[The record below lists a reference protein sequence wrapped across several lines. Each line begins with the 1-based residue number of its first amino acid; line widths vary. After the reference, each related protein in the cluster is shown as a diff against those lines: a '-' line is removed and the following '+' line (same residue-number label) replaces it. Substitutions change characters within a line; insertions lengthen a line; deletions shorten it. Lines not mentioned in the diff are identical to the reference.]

1 MRQIIEYARMA
12 FRNIWGNKTRSALT
26 MLGIIIGIA
35 SVIVVLCVGGG
46 GKNQFAEQLGQFSS
60 GSVYLYVGGESS
72 TANDNFTEEDIVAV
86 RGLESVEAAT
96 MAGGASGTVRGTKE
110 EVSASISSGNGDMFR
125 VFPATLQKGRNWDAS
140 DYEAARR
147 VITID
152 SDGAKAVFGTD
163 DVVGLTVQMTLNGRT
178 SDFTIVGVTKS
189 MNGSFYTGKVTAN
202 ITMPQSTLIA
212 MSDIYEGPYFQLAF
226 LAKNSADSEA
236 ATDAVLRLVGQ
247 RHGNYGRDVYIVQDV
262 NKMSA
267 EINSVTGMFTNI
279 IAAIAG
285 ISLLVG
291 GIGVMNIML
300 VSVTERTREIGIRK
314 ALGAKTGSILFQFLV
329 EAGTLTLVG
338 GIVGIGLGLA
348 GGFGLSSL
356 LGLKGATSPMLVLI
370 IALFSTAI
378 GIFFGIYPAKK
389 AARLNPIEALRTE

>member
-1 MRQIIEYARMA
+1 MA
-12 FRNIWGNKTRSALT
+12 FRNIWGNKTRSGLT

-35 SVIVVLCVGGG
+35 SVIMVLCVGGG
-46 GKNQFAEQLGQFSS
+46 GKKQFTEQLGQFSS
-60 GSVYLYVGGESS
+60 GSVYLYVGGENA
-72 TANDNFTEEDIVAV
+72 TANDNFTDEDVAAI
-86 RGLESVEAAT
+86 RALESVEAAT

-110 EVSASISSGNGDMFR
+110 EAGANISSGNGDMFR
-125 VFPATLQKGRNWDAS
+125 VFPATVQRGRSWDAG

-152 SDGAKAVFGTD
+152 SDGAKTIFGTD
-163 DVVGLTVQMTLNGRT
+163 DVVGLTVQLTLNGRT

-189 MNGSFYTGKVTAN
+189 MNGSFFTGKVTAN

-212 MSDIYEGPYFQLAF
+212 MSDVFEGPYFQVAF
-226 LAKNSADSEA
+226 LAKDTQNSET
-236 ATDAVLRLVGQ
+236 ATNAVLRLMGQ
-247 RHGNYGRDVYIVQDV
+247 RHGNTGRDVYIVQDV

-267 EINSVTGMFTNI
+267 EINNVTSMFTNI

-338 GIVGIGLGLA
+338 GLIGIVLGIA
-348 GGFGLSSL
+348 GGYGVASL
-356 LGLKGATSPMLVLI
+356 LGLQGSISPMLVVA
-370 IALFSTAI
+370 IALFSTVI

-389 AARLNPIEALRTE
+389 AARLSPIEALRTE